1 MINKKG
7 FTLIEALLYI
17 GVSSIL
23 IMSIGSFFLWT
34 NRSNIKTK
42 VLKEVLNNSKA
53 AMEKMSYEI
62 KHAKS
67 IYTSTSV
74 FSTNPGQL
82 SLETLNYAQS
92 NEEISYIDFFVCEQK
107 LCLKKENQ
115 SPIILTSDKVEIKN
129 LEFNQVATSSVQIN
143 LQIDYLAPTDKPE
156 YQASISTT
164 STVSVRT
171 Y

>member
-7 FTLIEALLYI
+7 FTLTEALLYI
-17 GVSSIL
+17 AVSSIL
-23 IMSIGSFFLWT
+23 ILSISSFFLWT
-34 NRSNIKTK
+34 NRSNIKMK
-42 VLKEVLNNSKA
+42 VSKEVLNNSKI

-74 FSTNPGQL
+74 FSTHPGQL
-82 SLETLNYAQS
+82 SLETSNYAQS
-92 NEEISYIDFFVCEQK
+92 NEETSYIDFFICEQR

-115 SPIILTSDKVEIKN
+115 IPIILTSDKVEIKN

-156 YQASISTT
+156 YQASINTT
-164 STVSVRT
+164 STVSIRT